1 MLDLSTSS
9 IYKLKINAERVELI
23 DYFRVSQYNNYQGE
37 IPFFMKK
44 DVRHTLVI
52 NLTQT
57 EDEIMQGM
65 KSNTRN
71 EVRRAIR
78 ENFFFEPVTD
88 YDEFVTFY
96 NEFAMEKNI
105 ETINKSHL
113 LKYGQNLLLFKSG
126 VNGVTMTMHASFVDN
141 DLKQVALLYSA
152 SVRFGEGID
161 KKNVGFSNRFLH
173 YMEFLKFKELGYKT
187 YDFEG
192 VCNDPEDKER
202 YPIGQFKSGFGGEDR
217 DVIQLFS
224 YPFVFA
230 VWLKKLIKK

>member
-1 MLDLSTSS
+1 MLDLSTSCF
-9 IYKLKINAERVELI
+9 YKLKINANHV
-23 DYFRVSQYNNYQGE
+23 DFVDFFRPSQYNGFQGK
-37 IPFFMKK
+37 IPRFMKK

-52 NLTQT
+52 DLTQT

-78 ENFFFEPVTD
+78 ENFFFEPVTNH
-88 YDEFVTFY
+88 DEFVEFY

-105 ETINKSHL
+105 ETINKGHL
-113 LKYGQNLLLFKSG
+113 HKYGENLLLFKSG
-126 VNGVTMTMHASFVDN
+126 VNGITMTMHASFIDN

-192 VCNDPEDKER
+192 VCTDPEDKER
-202 YPIGQFKSGFGGEDR
+202 YPIGQFKSGFGGEDKN
-217 DVIQLFS
+217 VVQLFS
-224 YPFVFA
+224 YPFVLA
-230 VWLKKLIKK
+230 MWLKNIIQK

>member
-9 IYKLKINAERVELI
+9 FYKLKINANRVDFI
-23 DYFRVSQYNNYQGE
+23 DFFRPSQYNGFQGE
-37 IPFFMKK
+37 IPCFMKK
-44 DVRHTLVI
+44 DMRHTLVI
-52 NLTQT
+52 DLTQT
-57 EDEIMQGM
+57 DEEIMQGM

-88 YDEFVTFY
+88 YEEFVRFY
-96 NEFAMEKNI
+96 NDFAMEKNI
-105 ETINKSHL
+105 DTINIGHL
-113 LKYGQNLLLFKSG
+113 QKYGENLLLFKSG
-126 VNGVTMTMHASFVDN
+126 VNGITMTMHASFVDN

-152 SVRFGEGID
+152 SVRFGDGID

-173 YMEFLKFKELGYKT
+173 YMEFLKFKEFGYKT

-192 VCNDPEDKER
+192 VCTDPEDKER
-202 YPIGQFKSGFGGEDR
+202 YPIGQFKSGFGGEDKN
-217 DVIQLFS
+217 VIQLFS

-230 VWLKKLIKK
+230 MWVKKMIQK